1 MIKVENLDHS
11 YTQDDHA
18 LKNVSLEI
26 ADGEWVSIVGHN
38 GSGKSTLSK
47 LLVGLLEADKGSIY
61 YDIT

>member
-1 MIKVENLDHS
+1 VIEVIKVENLDYS

-38 GSGKSTLSK
+38 GSG
-47 LLVGLLEADKGSIY
+47 
-61 YDIT
+61 